1 MDLICRTVTLFLLVS
16 LSLGID
22 GELAQNFITIA
33 GPLPSELAERLGLQD
48 HVLPEDQQGPAVA
61 EAQGYLCQPDLM
73 ASELPRYLRRLREL
87 GVTHYR
93 LLLPWA
99 RVLPAGSA
107 VAPDGAQ
114 VRCYRQLLEALAAA
128 GLRAVLLLHR
138 GRLPGAVAAQAGGRR
153 ARDFSELFVEY
164 ADFSFRAFGD
174 LVDVWLSFSDL
185 PEVLQSLPYAEP
197 QERVQAVVAAHERFY
212 SMLHEKVS
220 SADCL
225 FLSQGRKLSIA
236 LEMDDVLDSAS
247 SELLSLYLQD
257 SVDFVS
263 LKLQYHC
270 GNETD
275 FYKKLSEFQS
285 IWKDKDILVFSLKV
299 LDCAS
304 MEEHP
309 FIPVAAIATA
319 INKEEAH
326 MIGCDINEFLDYL
339 PHVLRYYKKYCNTI
353 HTVIGYSN
361 KTSSS
366 RNLYAVL
373 APRSSY
379 QTVWEMFGEQSE
391 SERDSFLQDVFPS
404 GFLWGI
410 STGAFNIE
418 GAWAEDGKGESIWDH
433 FGHGGHVQMNQTA
446 DVACDSYYKTGY
458 DIYLLRGLHP
468 QLYKF
473 SVSWSRIFPAG
484 MNKTINSK
492 GVDYYNHLIDRL
504 VDSNIEPMVTLF
516 HWDLP
521 QALQALGGW
530 QNESIIDAFV
540 SYADF
545 CFSTFGDRVKLWVTF
560 HEPWVISYAGY
571 GTGEHPPGITD
582 PGAASYKVAHTI
594 LKAHAKVW
602 HLYNDKYRSQQL
614 GKVGL
619 VLNSDWAEPKT
630 PGSSEDMRA
639 SERYLQFMLGWFA
652 HPIFVNGDYPDMLK
666 AQIEEVNQQCST
678 TVAQLPVFTEEEKS
692 LVKGT
697 ADFFGLSHYTSRLVS
712 AGTVGMCTPGY
723 ESIGNFSLHVD
734 PSWPQAA
741 PSWIHVVP
749 WGLRRLLKFVS
760 QEYTGSKI
768 PIYIAGNG
776 VPTGDTGDLLN
787 DTLRV
792 DYFRQYIDEALKAVK
807 LDAVDVRS
815 FIARSLLDGFEG
827 PAGYSLKFGLHHVN
841 FEDSNRPR
849 TPKAS
854 AYFYSSVIRKNGFP
868 SQALSRS
875 APVVFDRP
883 VPSKLPSLPASEVP
897 SKAKVV
903 WQKFSSQTA
912 FERDMYFYGT
922 FPEDF
927 TWGVS
932 SSAYQIEGGWDAD
945 GKGPSI
951 WDNFTHVPGN
961 VNNNDTGDIACDS
974 YNKVEE
980 DIYMLRALG
989 VKNYRFSLSWPRIF
1003 PTGRNNSINS
1013 YGVTYY
1019 NRLIDGLIANNIT
1032 PIVTLYHWDLPQALQ
1047 DIGGWESNELIDL
1060 FDSFADFCFQTFG
1073 DRVKFWITINEPN
1086 ILSRLGYGDGLF
1098 PPNVKEPGSAPY
1110 RVAHILLK
1118 AHARVYHT
1126 YDDKYRA
1133 SQGGVIAL
1141 CPFISWAEPKT
1152 PSDPRDI
1159 EAADRYLQFLVG
1171 WFTHPIFKNGDYPE
1185 VMKWKVG
1192 NRSELQ
1198 NLPSSRLPVFT
1209 AEEREYIRGTAD
1221 VFCFNT
1227 YSAKIV
1233 SHSTTRLRPF
1243 SYEYDQEVS
1252 VTVDSSWPSSALSD
1266 HRPVAWGLRRVLN
1279 WIKEE
1284 YGNPPIYIIENGVGK
1299 KAKSDVDDNARI
1311 FYYKTYIDEAL
1322 KAYKVDG
1329 VNLKGYNAWSLMDN
1343 FEWVD
1348 GYDPRFGLHQI
1359 DFDNP
1364 NRPRTPKRSAV
1375 YYAEIIRNNGIPLP
1389 KEDEFLY
1396 GEFPENFSWSVAT
1409 AAYQIE
1415 GAWRADGKGLSIWD
1429 KYSHTPLRIGK
1440 DATGDVACDS
1450 YHRIEEDV
1458 EMLKSLKVSHYRFSI
1473 SWSRVLPD
1481 GTTRYINEKGL
1492 NYYERLIDAL
1502 LAANI
1507 MPQVTLYHWDLP
1519 QALQDVGGWENDTIV
1534 QRFKEYAEVLFQ
1546 RLGDKVK
1553 FWITLNEPY
1562 NTAYL
1567 GYGVG
1572 TAAPG
1577 VSVRPG
1583 RAPYVVGHNL
1593 IKAHAEVW
1601 HLYNETFRARQGG
1614 LISITINSD
1623 WAEPRN
1629 PHNQEDIEAARRFMQ
1644 FFLGWFAHPI
1654 FKNGDY
1660 SEVMKR
1666 RIQERSLAQGLSKS
1680 RLPEF
1685 TESEKQRIKGTYD
1698 YFGLNHYTTV
1708 LTYNLNY
1715 PKGVK
1720 SYDSDRGVATVTDRS
1735 WLGSGSLWLKVT
1747 PFGFR
1752 KILRWINEEYNSPP
1766 IYVTE
1771 NGVSERGAFKF
1782 NDTWRMHYYRTYIN
1796 EALKAVVL
1804 DGVDLR
1810 GYTAWTLMD
1819 NLEWAVGYEEKF
1831 GLYYVNFSDPAL
1843 PRRPRASA
1851 KYYSQIINCN
1861 GFPDPAMGPHP
1872 CLEQEPEVT
1881 PTDPT
1886 PGAAD
1891 SVHFLGLDLTS
1902 QGAEIALYV
1911 LFALSIVGALGLALL
1926 AYKYRKS
1933 SKRSH
1938 KQPHME
1944 LS

>member
-1 MDLICRTVTLFLLVS
+1 MELICKTVTFFLLIS
-16 LSLGID
+16 LSFGID
-22 GELAQNFITIA
+22 GEFAQNFITIA
-33 GPLPSELAERLGLQD
+33 GPLPSELANRLGLWDQ
-48 HVLPEDQQGPAVA
+48 VLPEEHQGPAVA
-61 EAQGYLCQPDLM
+61 EAQGYLCQQDLV
-73 ASELPRYLRRLREL
+73 ASELPQYFSHLRDI
-87 GVTHYR
+87 GVTHYKVF
-93 LLLPWA
+93 LPWA
-99 RVLPAGSA
+99 RILPEGNARK
-107 VAPDGAQ
+107 PDEAQ
-114 VRCYRQLLEALAAA
+114 VQCYRELLESLAAA
-128 GLRAVLLLHR
+128 ELSPVVVLHHR
-138 GRLPGAVAAQAGGRR
+138 RVPGAVATQASGRKAR
-153 ARDFSELFVEY
+153 AFADLFVEY
-164 ADFSFRAFGD
+164 AEFSFRAFGD

-185 PEVLQSLPYAEP
+185 PEVLQSLPYTEP
-197 QERVQAVVAAHERFY
+197 QERAQAVAAAHEGFY
-212 SMLHEKVS
+212 TTCHEKL
-220 SADCL
+220 SAA
-225 FLSQGRKLSIA
+225 GGKLSIA
-236 LEMDDVLDSAS
+236 LEMGHVLDSAS
-247 SELLSLYLQD
+247 SELLSVSLQD

-263 LKLQYHC
+263 LSLQYHC

-275 FYKKLSEFQS
+275 FYKKLNEFQS
-285 IWKDKDILVFSLKV
+285 VWMDKDILVFNLKF

-304 MEEHP
+304 MEENP
-309 FIPVAAIATA
+309 FIPVADIVTA
-319 INKEEAH
+319 INKEETH
-326 MIGCDINEFLDYL
+326 TIGCDVSEFLDYL
-339 PHVLRYYKKYCNTI
+339 SHILTCI
-353 HTVIGYSN
+353 YSI
-361 KTSSS
+361 SSES
-366 RNLYAVL
+366 DTLQENPDAVL

-379 QTVWEMFGEQSE
+379 QTVWEMFATQSE
-391 SERDSFLQDVFPS
+391 LERDTFLQDVFPS
-404 GFLWGI
+404 GFLWGT

-418 GAWAEDGKGESIWDH
+418 GAWAEDGKGESIWDQ
-433 FGHGGHVQMNQTA
+433 FGHAGHVHMNQTA
-446 DVACDSYYKTGY
+446 DVACDSYYKTSY

-473 SVSWSRIFPAG
+473 SVSWPRIFPAG
-484 MNKTINSK
+484 TNETINSK
-492 GVDYYNHLIDRL
+492 GVDYYNRLIDQL
-504 VDSNIEPMVTLF
+504 LDSNIEPMVTLF

-521 QALQALGGW
+521 QALQVLGGW

-540 SYADF
+540 NYADF
-545 CFSTFGDRVKLWVTF
+545 CFSTFGDRVKFWITF

-582 PGAASYKVAHTI
+582 PGTASYKVAHTI

-602 HLYNDKYRSQQL
+602 HLYNNKYRSQQL

-630 PGSSEDMRA
+630 PTNSEDVRA

-652 HPIFVNGDYPDMLK
+652 HPIFVNGDYPDILK
-666 AQIEEVNQQCST
+666 AQILEVNQQCST
-678 TVAQLPVFTEEEKS
+678 TVAQLPLFTEEEKS
-692 LVKGT
+692 WVKGT

-712 AGTVGMCTPGY
+712 AGADGTCTPGY

-741 PSWIHVVP
+741 SSWIHVVP

-760 QEYTGSKI
+760 QEYTGTKI

-776 VPTGDTGDLLN
+776 VPTEDAGDLIN

-792 DYFRQYIDEALKAVK
+792 DYFRRYIDEALKAVK

-815 FIARSLLDGFEG
+815 YVARSLVDGFEG
-827 PAGYSLKFGLHHVN
+827 PVGYSLKFGLHHVN

-854 AYFYSSVIRKNGFP
+854 AYFYSSVIEKNGFP
-868 SQALSRS
+868 SEALGRS
-875 APVVFDRP
+875 PTPVVFDRP
-883 VPSKLPSLPASEVP
+883 VPSKLPNLPASEVP

-903 WQKFSSQTA
+903 WQKFSSQTK

-932 SSAYQIEGGWDAD
+932 SSAYQVEGGWDAD

-961 VNNNDTGDIACDS
+961 IKNNDTGDIACDS

-980 DIYMLRALG
+980 DIYLLRALG
-989 VKNYRFSLSWPRIF
+989 VKNYRFSLSWSRIF

-1013 YGVTYY
+1013 HGVDYY
-1019 NRLIDGLIANNIT
+1019 NRLIDGLVANNIT

-1047 DIGGWESNELIDL
+1047 DIGGWENNVLIDL

-1073 DRVKFWITINEPN
+1073 DRVKFWITFNEPQV
-1086 ILSRLGYGDGLF
+1086 IAWVGYGLGMF
-1098 PPNVKEPGSAPY
+1098 PPNVKDPGSAPY

-1141 CPFISWAEPKT
+1141 CPNIDWAEPKT
-1152 PSDPRDI
+1152 PSDARDI

-1198 NLPSSRLPVFT
+1198 DLPSSRLPVFT

-1227 YSAKIV
+1227 YTSKIV
-1233 SHSTTRLRPF
+1233 THSTTRLRPF
-1243 SYEYDQEVS
+1243 SYEYDQEVL
-1252 VTVDSSWPSSALSD
+1252 TKVDSSWPYSAITE
-1266 HRPVAWGLRRVLN
+1266 HRAVAWGLRRLLN

-1284 YGNPPIYIIENGVGK
+1284 YGNPPIYIIENGVGIK
-1299 KAKSDVDDNARI
+1299 TQSDVDDNARI
-1311 FYYKTYIDEAL
+1311 FYHKTYIDEAL
-1322 KAYKVDG
+1322 KAYKLDG
-1329 VNLKGYNAWSLMDN
+1329 VNLKGYNAWSFMDD
-1343 FEWVD
+1343 FEWLH
-1348 GYDPRFGLHQI
+1348 GYEPRFGLHQV

-1364 NRPRTPKRSAV
+1364 NRPRTPRRSAV
-1375 YYAEIIRNNGIPLP
+1375 YYAETIRNNGIPLP
-1389 KEDEFLY
+1389 EGDEFLY
-1396 GEFPENFSWSVAT
+1396 GEFPENFFWSVAT
-1409 AAYQIE
+1409 ASYQIE
-1415 GAWRADGKGLSIWD
+1415 GGWRADGKGLSIWD
-1429 KYSHTPLRIGK
+1429 KYSHTPLRISN
-1440 DATGDVACDS
+1440 DDTGDVACDS
-1450 YHRIEEDV
+1450 YHKIEEDV

-1473 SWSRVLPD
+1473 SWPRILPD
-1481 GTTRYINEKGL
+1481 GTTRYINELGL

-1507 MPQVTLYHWDLP
+1507 KPQVTLYHWDLP

-1562 NTAYL
+1562 NSAYL
-1567 GYGVG
+1567 GYGTG
-1572 TAAPG
+1572 TSAPG
-1577 VSVRPG
+1577 VSTRPG

-1593 IKAHAEVW
+1593 IKAHAEAW
-1601 HLYNETFRARQGG
+1601 HLYNETYRAKQGG

-1629 PHNQEDIEAARRFMQ
+1629 PHNQEDIDAAKRFMQ

-1715 PKGVK
+1715 PKGVM

-1735 WLGSGSLWLKVT
+1735 WLNSGSLWLKVT

-1752 KILRWINEEYNSPP
+1752 KILRWIKEEYNDPP

-1771 NGVSERGAFKF
+1771 NGVSERGAFEF
-1782 NDTWRMHYYRTYIN
+1782 NDTWRMHYYRSYVN

-1819 NLEWAVGYEEKF
+1819 NFEWAMGFDEKF
-1831 GLYYVNFSDPAL
+1831 GLYHVDFTDPTL
-1843 PRRPRASA
+1843 PRRPKASA
-1851 KYYSQIINCN
+1851 RYYSQLVNCN
-1861 GFPDPAMGPHP
+1861 GFPDPATGPHP
-1872 CLEQEPEVT
+1872 CLEEEPEVT
-1881 PTDPT
+1881 PTDTT

-1891 SVHFLGLDLTS
+1891 SVQFLGLDLTS
-1902 QGAEIALYV
+1902 QNAEIALYV
-1911 LFALSIVGALGLALL
+1911 LFALSGVGALGLALF
-1926 AYKYRKS
+1926 AYKYGKL
-1933 SKRSH
+1933 SKRSR
-1938 KQPHME
+1938 KQSHIE
-1944 LS
+1944 LSSKL

>member
-1 MDLICRTVTLFLLVS
+1 MDPIRKTVIFLLSLS

-22 GELAQNFITIA
+22 GEFAQDFLTVA
-33 GPLPSELAERLGLQD
+33 GPLPSDVAERLGLRDQL
-48 HVLPEDQQGPAVA
+48 LPEELRGHP
-61 EAQGYLCQPDLM
+61 CQPELM
-73 ASELPRYLRRLREL
+73 ASELPPYLSRLRAL
-87 GVTHYR
+87 GVTHYK
-93 LLLPWA
+93 LFLPWA
-99 RVLPAGSA
+99 RLLPAGDASRA
-107 VAPDGAQ
+107 DGAS
-114 VRCYRQLLEALAAA
+114 VRCYRELLRAVAAA
-128 GLRAVLLLHR
+128 GLRTLLVLHR
-138 GRLPGAVAAQAGGRR
+138 GPVPGAGT
-153 ARDFSELFVEY
+153 ARPFPELFVEY

-174 LVDVWLSFSDL
+174 LVDVWLSFSEL
-185 PEVLQSLPYAEP
+185 PEVLRSLPYAEP
-197 QERVQAVVAAHERFY
+197 RERVQALAAAHEGFY
-212 SMLHEKVS
+212 AALHERISPAGKESGVFQ
-220 SADCL
+220 C
-225 FLSQGRKLSIA
+225 GKLSIA
-236 LEMDDVLDSAS
+236 LEMDHVLDNAL
-247 SELLSLYLQD
+247 SELLSVSLQD

-263 LKLQYHC
+263 LNLRYHC

-275 FYKKLSEFQS
+275 FYEKLSEFQS
-285 IWKDKDILVFSLKV
+285 LWKDKDILVFSVKV
-299 LDCAS
+299 SDCAS
-304 MEEHP
+304 MEGHP
-309 FIPVAAIATA
+309 FVPVGAIVTA
-319 INKEEAH
+319 FNKEEVH
-326 MIGCDINEFLDYL
+326 MIGCDINEFMDYL
-339 PHVLRYYKKYCNTI
+339 PQFLSFMALASTLEILTSIYYISSETNTLQE
-353 HTVIGYSN
+353 N
-361 KTSSS
+361 PDA
-366 RNLYAVL
+366 LL

-379 QTVWEMFGEQSE
+379 QTVWEMFAEQSE

-404 GFLWGI
+404 GFLWGV

-418 GAWAEDGKGESIWDH
+418 GAWAEDGKGESIWDQ
-433 FGHGGHVQMNQTA
+433 FGHEGHVHMNQTA
-446 DVACDSYYKTGY
+446 DVACDSYYKTSY
-458 DIYLLRGLHP
+458 DMYLLRGLQP

-473 SVSWSRIFPAG
+473 SISWSRIFPTG
-484 MNKTINSK
+484 TNKTINFK
-492 GVDYYNHLIDRL
+492 GVYYYSHLIDHL
-504 VDSNIEPMVTLF
+504 LDSNIEPMVTLF

-571 GTGEHPPGITD
+571 GTGEHPPGIAD
-582 PGAASYKVAHTI
+582 PGEASYKVAHTI

-630 PGSSEDMRA
+630 PTSSEDVRA

-652 HPIFVNGDYPDMLK
+652 HPVFVNGDYPDILK
-666 AQIEEVNQQCST
+666 AQIQEVNQQCSR

-712 AGTVGMCTPGY
+712 AGTNETCTPGY
-723 ESIGNFSLHVD
+723 ETIGNFSLHVD

-741 PSWIHVVP
+741 SSWIHVVP

-760 QEYTGSKI
+760 QEYTGSKM

-776 VPTGDTGDLLN
+776 VPTGDAGDLLN
-787 DTLRV
+787 DTRRV
-792 DYFRQYIDEALKAVK
+792 DYFRRYIDEALKAVR
-807 LDAVDVRS
+807 LDDVDVQS
-815 FIARSLLDGFEG
+815 YIARSLLDGFEG
-827 PAGYSLKFGLHHVN
+827 PVGYSLKFGLHHVN

-854 AYFYSSVIRKNGFP
+854 AYFYSSVIEKNGFP
-868 SQALSRS
+868 SQASGRSS
-875 APVVFDRP
+875 APVAFERP
-883 VPSKLPSLPASEVP
+883 VPSKLPNLPASEVP

-903 WQKFSSQTA
+903 WQKFSFQTA

-932 SSAYQIEGGWDAD
+932 SSSYQIEGGWDAD

-951 WDNFTHVPGN
+951 WDTFTHVPGN

-974 YNKVEE
+974 YHKVEE

-1013 YGVTYY
+1013 HGVAYY

-1032 PIVTLYHWDLPQALQ
+1032 PIVTLYHWDLPQPLQ
-1047 DIGGWESNELIDL
+1047 DIGGWESEELIDL
-1060 FDSFADFCFQTFG
+1060 FNSFADFCFQAFG
-1073 DRVKFWITINEPN
+1073 DRVKFWITFNEPN
-1086 ILSRLGYGDGLF
+1086 ILAWLGYGEGLF
-1098 PPNVKEPGSAPY
+1098 PPNVKDPGSAPY
-1110 RVAHILLK
+1110 KVAHIFLK

-1133 SQGGVIAL
+1133 SQGGVIAP
-1141 CPFISWAEPKT
+1141 CFFISWGEPKT

-1171 WFTHPIFKNGDYPE
+1171 WLAHPIFKNGDYPE

-1198 NLPSSRLPVFT
+1198 NLPSSRLPVLT
-1209 AEEREYIRGTAD
+1209 AEEQEYIRGTAD
-1221 VFCFNT
+1221 VFFLNT
-1227 YSAKIV
+1227 YSSKIV
-1233 SHSTTRLRPF
+1233 THSTTRLRPF
-1243 SYEYDQEVS
+1243 SYEYDQEIS
-1252 VTVDSSWPSSALSD
+1252 VTVDSSWPSSALAD
-1266 HRPVAWGLRRVLN
+1266 HRPVAWGLRRLLN
-1279 WIKEE
+1279 WLKEE
-1284 YGNPPIYIIENGVGK
+1284 YGNPPMYIIENGVSK
-1299 KAKSDVDDNARI
+1299 KDESSIDDNARI

-1322 KAYKVDG
+1322 KAYKLDG

-1348 GYDPRFGLHQI
+1348 GYEPRFGLHQI

-1364 NRPRTPKRSAV
+1364 NRPRTPKRSAI

-1396 GEFPENFSWSVAT
+1396 GEFPENFLWGVAT
-1409 AAYQIE
+1409 SAYQIE
-1415 GAWRADGKGLSIWD
+1415 GGWRADGKGLSIWD
-1429 KYSHTPLRIGK
+1429 KYSHTPLRVGN
-1440 DATGDVACDS
+1440 DDTGDVACDS

-1534 QRFKEYAEVLFQ
+1534 QRFKEYAEVIFQ

-1562 NTAYL
+1562 NTAFL

-1583 RAPYVVGHNL
+1583 RAPYAVGHNL

-1601 HLYNETFRARQGG
+1601 HLYNETYRAKQGG

-1629 PHNQEDIEAARRFMQ
+1629 PHSQEDVDAARRLMQ

-1660 SEVMKR
+1660 NEVMKK

-1715 PKGVK
+1715 PKGVM

-1752 KILRWINEEYNSPP
+1752 KILRWIKEEYNNPP

-1771 NGVSERGAFKF
+1771 NGVSERGAFEF
-1782 NDTWRMHYYRTYIN
+1782 NDTWRTHYYRTYIN

-1804 DGVDLR
+1804 DDVDLR

-1819 NLEWAVGYEEKF
+1819 NFEWAVGYQEKF
-1831 GLYYVNFSDPAL
+1831 GLYHVNFSDPAL
-1843 PRRPRASA
+1843 PRRPKASA
-1851 KYYSQIINCN
+1851 KYYSQIIKCN
-1861 GFPDPAMGPHP
+1861 GFPDPATGPHP

-1881 PTDPT
+1881 PTEPV

-1902 QGAEIALYV
+1902 QAAQIALYV
-1911 LFALSIVGALGLALL
+1911 LFALAAVGALGLAFFG
-1926 AYKYRKS
+1926 YKYAKS

-1938 KQPHME
+1938 KQSHME
-1944 LS
+1944 LHSKM

>member
-1 MDLICRTVTLFLLVS
+1 MDLICKTVIFFLLVP
-16 LSLGID
+16 LSLGVD
-22 GELAQNFITIA
+22 GGFAQDFITIA
-33 GPLPSELAERLGLQD
+33 GPLPSELAERLGLQGQ
-48 HVLPEDQQGPAVA
+48 VLPEEQQGD
-61 EAQGYLCQPDLM
+61 LCWADLVP
-73 ASELPRYLRRLREL
+73 SELSRYFQRLREL
-87 GVTHYR
+87 GVTHYK
-93 LLLPWA
+93 LPLPWA
-99 RVLPAGSA
+99 HVLPQGSTRR
-107 VAPDGAQ
+107 VDGAR

-128 GLRAVLLLHR
+128 GLRAVLLLHQ
-138 GRLPGAVAAQAGGRR
+138 GPIPGAVAAQAGGRTGR
-153 ARDFSELFVEY
+153 AFSELFVEY

-174 LVDVWLSFSDL
+174 LVDVWVSFSDL
-185 PEVLQSLPYAEP
+185 PGVLQSLPYTEP
-197 QERVQAVVAAHERFY
+197 QERVQALAAAHVGFY
-212 SMLHEKVS
+212 NMLHEKIS
-220 SADCL
+220 PADCL
-225 FLSQGRKLSIA
+225 FLSQGGKLSIA
-236 LEMDDVLDSAS
+236 LEMGHVLDSAS
-247 SELLSLYLQD
+247 SELLSVFLQD

-263 LKLQYHC
+263 LNLQYHY
-270 GNETD
+270 GNKTD
-275 FYKKLSEFQS
+275 FYEKLSEFQS
-285 IWKDKDILVFSLKV
+285 VWKDKDILVFSLKV
-299 LDCAS
+299 LDSAS
-304 MEEHP
+304 VEEHP
-309 FIPVAAIATA
+309 YIPAAAIVTA
-319 INKEEAH
+319 LNKEEEH
-326 MIGCDINEFLDYL
+326 IIGCDVNEFLDYL
-339 PHVLRYYKKYCNTI
+339 SHVLRYYKKYCSTI
-353 HTVIGYSN
+353 QYRN
-361 KTSSS
+361 KIHALQE
-366 RNLYAVL
+366 NPDAVL

-379 QTVWEMFGEQSE
+379 QTVWEMFAEQSE
-391 SERDSFLQDVFPS
+391 AERDSFLQDVFPS

-418 GAWAEDGKGESIWDH
+418 GAWAEDGKGESIWDQ
-433 FGHGGHVQMNQTA
+433 FGHEGHVHMNQTA
-446 DVACDSYYKTGY
+446 DVACDSYYKTSY
-458 DIYLLRGLHP
+458 DTHLLRGVHP

-484 MNKTINSK
+484 TNKTINSK

-504 VDSNIEPMVTLF
+504 LESNIEPMVTLF

-571 GTGEHPPGITD
+571 GTGEHPPGIAD

-630 PGSSEDMRA
+630 PTSSEDVRA

-652 HPIFVNGDYPDMLK
+652 HPIFVNGDYPDILK
-666 AQIEEVNQQCST
+666 AQIQEVNQQCPT
-678 TVAQLPVFTEEEKS
+678 TVAQLPVFTVEEKS
-692 LVKGT
+692 LVKGS

-712 AGTVGMCTPGY
+712 AGTNGTCTPGY

-741 PSWIHVVP
+741 SSWVHVVP

-760 QEYTGSKI
+760 QEYTGSRI

-807 LDAVDVRS
+807 LDSVDVRS
-815 FIARSLLDGFEG
+815 YIARSLLDGFEG

-854 AYFYSSVIRKNGFP
+854 AYFYSSVIEKNGFP
-868 SQALSRS
+868 SLALGRTS
-875 APVVFDRP
+875 APAVFDRP
-883 VPSKLPSLPASEVP
+883 LPSKLPNLPASEVP

-961 VNNNDTGDIACDS
+961 VNNDDTGDIACDS

-980 DIYMLRALG
+980 DLYMLRALG

-1013 YGVTYY
+1013 YGVDYY
-1019 NRLIDGLIANNIT
+1019 NRLIDGLIASNIT

-1086 ILSRLGYGDGLF
+1086 IVAWMGYGEGLF
-1098 PPNVKEPGSAPY
+1098 PPNVKDPGTAPY
-1110 RVAHILLK
+1110 KVGHILLK

-1141 CPFISWAEPKT
+1141 CPFISWGEPKT
-1152 PSDPRDI
+1152 LSDPRDI

-1198 NLPSSRLPVFT
+1198 DLPSSRLPVIT

-1243 SYEYDQEVS
+1243 SYEYDQEIS
-1252 VTVDSSWPSSALSD
+1252 KTVDSSWPSSALSD
-1266 HRPVAWGLRRVLN
+1266 HRPVAWGLRRLLN

-1284 YGNPPIYIIENGVGK
+1284 YGNPPIYIIENGVGIN
-1299 KAKSDVDDNARI
+1299 AKSDVDDNARI
-1311 FYYKTYIDEAL
+1311 FYHKTYIDEAL
-1322 KAYKVDG
+1322 KAYKIDG

-1348 GYDPRFGLHQI
+1348 GYGPRFGLHQI

-1364 NRPRTPKRSAV
+1364 NRPRTPKRSAM
-1375 YYAEIIRNNGIPLP
+1375 YYAEIIHNNGIPLP
-1389 KEDEFLY
+1389 KEEEFLY
-1396 GEFPENFSWSVAT
+1396 GEFPENFLWSVAT

-1415 GAWRADGKGLSIWD
+1415 GGWRADGKGLSIWD
-1429 KYSHTPLRIGK
+1429 KYSHTPLRIGD

-1450 YHRIEEDV
+1450 YHKIEEDV

-1507 MPQVTLYHWDLP
+1507 KPQVTLYHWDLP

-1534 QRFKEYAEVLFQ
+1534 QRFKEYAEVIFQ

-1583 RAPYVVGHNL
+1583 RAPYAVGHNL

-1601 HLYNETFRARQGG
+1601 HLYNETYRARQGG

-1629 PHNQEDIEAARRFMQ
+1629 PHSQEDIEAARRFMQ

-1666 RIQERSLAQGLSKS
+1666 RVRERSLAQGLSKS

-1708 LTYNLNY
+1708 LAYNLNY
-1715 PKGVK
+1715 PKGVM

-1735 WLGSGSLWLKVT
+1735 WLSSGSLWLKVT

-1752 KILRWINEEYNSPP
+1752 KILRWIKEEYNDPP

-1771 NGVSERGAFKF
+1771 NGVSERGAFEF
-1782 NDTWRMHYYRTYIN
+1782 NDTWRMHYYRSYIN

-1819 NLEWAVGYEEKF
+1819 NLEWAVGFAEKF
-1831 GLYYVNFSDPAL
+1831 GLYHVNFSDPAL
-1843 PRRPRASA
+1843 PRRPKASA

-1861 GFPDPAMGPHP
+1861 GFPDPATGPHP

-1881 PTDPT
+1881 PTDPS

-1891 SVHFLGLDLTS
+1891 SVHFLGLDLTA
-1902 QGAEIALYV
+1902 QGAETALYV
-1911 LFALSIVGALGLALL
+1911 LLALSAVGALGLALF

-1933 SKRSH
+1933 SKKSKRPH
-1938 KQPHME
+1938 KQSQME
-1944 LS
+1944 LTTKM

>member
-1 MDLICRTVTLFLLVS
+1 MELICKTVVIFLLVS
-16 LSLGID
+16 PSLGID
-22 GELAQNFITIA
+22 EEFAQNFIAVA
-33 GPLPSELAERLGLQD
+33 GPLPSELLVNRLHLQNQ
-48 HVLPEDQQGPAVA
+48 VLPKEDQGSAMA
-61 EAQGYLCQPDLM
+61 KAYDYLCQQELVAP
-73 ASELPRYLRRLREL
+73 ELPQYFSHLREI
-87 GVTHYR
+87 GVTHYKVF
-93 LLLPWA
+93 LPWA
-99 RVLPAGSA
+99 RILPEGDARE
-107 VAPDGAQ
+107 PDEAQ
-114 VRCYRQLLEALAAA
+114 VNCFQELLETLVAAD
-128 GLRAVLLLHR
+128 LRPVVVLHHQR
-138 GRLPGAVAAQAGGRR
+138 VPGAVAAQARGGK
-153 ARDFSELFVEY
+153 ANAFADLFMEY
-164 ADFSFRAFGD
+164 AEFSFRVFGD
-174 LVDVWLSFSDL
+174 LVDVWLTFSDL
-185 PEVLQSLPYAEP
+185 PEVLKSLPYDEP
-197 QERVQAVVAAHERFY
+197 PCRAQALAAAHERAY
-212 SMLHEKVS
+212 TTYHEKYS
-220 SADCL
+220 PT
-225 FLSQGRKLSIA
+225 GGKLSIA
-236 LEMDDVLDSAS
+236 LGMGHVLDSAS
-247 SELLSLYLQD
+247 SELLSTSLQG
-257 SVDFVS
+257 SVDFLS
-263 LKLQYHC
+263 LSLQYWC

-275 FYKKLSEFQS
+275 FYKKLSEFQNV
-285 IWKDKDILVFSLKV
+285 WRNKEFLVFSLKF
-299 LDCAS
+299 LDCGS
-304 MEEHP
+304 MEENP
-309 FIPVAAIATA
+309 FIPVAAIFTA
-319 INKEEAH
+319 MNKEETCV
-326 MIGCDINEFLDYL
+326 IGYDVNEFLDFSSS
-339 PHVLRYYKKYCNTI
+339 HVLSKTNTLQE
-353 HTVIGYSN
+353 N
-361 KTSSS
+361 PD
-366 RNLYAVL
+366 AVL

-379 QTVWEMFGEQSE
+379 QTVWETFAKQSE
-391 SERDSFLQDVFPS
+391 LERDSFLQDVFPS
-404 GFLWGI
+404 GFLWGT
-410 STGAFNIE
+410 STGAFNVE
-418 GAWAEDGKGESIWDH
+418 GAWAEDGKGGSIWDQ
-433 FGHGGHVQMNQTA
+433 FGHAGHVYMNQTA
-446 DVACDSYYKTGY
+446 DVACDSYYKTSY
-458 DIYLLRGLHP
+458 DVYLLRGLHP

-473 SVSWSRIFPAG
+473 SVSWPRIFPAG
-484 MNKTINSK
+484 TNETINSK
-492 GVDYYNHLIDRL
+492 GVDYYNQLINHLL
-504 VDSNIEPMVTLF
+504 DSNIEPMLTLF

-521 QALQALGGW
+521 QALQVLGGW
-530 QNESIIDAFV
+530 QNDSIIDAFV
-540 SYADF
+540 NYADF
-545 CFSTFGDRVKLWVTF
+545 CFATFGDRVKIWITF

-582 PGAASYKVAHTI
+582 PGVSSYKVAHTI

-602 HLYNDKYRSQQL
+602 HLYNEKYRPQQL

-630 PGSSEDMRA
+630 PTNSEDVRA

-652 HPIFVNGDYPDMLK
+652 HPIFVNGDYPDILK
-666 AQIEEVNQQCST
+666 AQIQEVNQQCST
-678 TVAQLPVFTEEEKS
+678 TVAQLPLFTEEEKS
-692 LVKGT
+692 WVKGT

-712 AGTVGMCTPGY
+712 AVTNGTCTPSY
-723 ESIGNFSLHVD
+723 ESIGKFSLHVD

-741 PSWIHVVP
+741 SSWIHVVP
-749 WGLRRLLKFVS
+749 WGLRRLLNFVS
-760 QEYTGSKI
+760 REYTGTKV

-776 VPTGDTGDLLN
+776 MPTEDAGDLIN

-792 DYFRQYIDEALKAVK
+792 DYFRQYINEALKAVK
-807 LDAVDVRS
+807 LDTVDVQS
-815 FIARSLLDGFEG
+815 YIARSLVDGFEG

-841 FEDSNRPR
+841 FQDSNRPR

-854 AYFYSSVIRKNGFP
+854 AYFYSSVIEKNGFP
-868 SQALSRS
+868 SKALDRFST
-875 APVVFDRP
+875 PVKTDLP
-883 VPSKLPSLPASEVP
+883 VPSKLPNLPASEVP
-897 SKAKVV
+897 SKANIV
-903 WQKFSSQTA
+903 WQKFSSQTD

-961 VNNNDTGDIACDS
+961 IKNNDTGDIACDS
-974 YNKVEE
+974 YHKVEE
-980 DIYMLRALG
+980 DIYLLRALG
-989 VKNYRFSLSWPRIF
+989 VKNYHFSLSWSRIF
-1003 PTGRNNSINS
+1003 PSGRNNSINS
-1013 YGVTYY
+1013 HGVDYY
-1019 NRLIDGLIANNIT
+1019 NRLIDGLVANNIT
-1032 PIVTLYHWDLPQALQ
+1032 PVVTLYHWDLPQALQ
-1047 DIGGWESNELIDL
+1047 DIGGWESSELIDL

-1073 DRVKFWITINEPN
+1073 DRVKFWITFNEPQV
-1086 ILSRLGYGDGLF
+1086 IAWVGYGVGSF
-1098 PPNVKEPGSAPY
+1098 PPNVNDPGTAPY

-1126 YDDKYRA
+1126 YDDKYRG
-1133 SQGGVIAL
+1133 SQRGVIAL
-1141 CPFISWAEPKT
+1141 CPNIEWAEPKT

-1227 YSAKIV
+1227 YSSKIV
-1233 SHSTTRLRPF
+1233 THATTRLRPF

-1252 VTVDSSWPSSALSD
+1252 AKVDSSWPSSAIAD
-1266 HRPVAWGLRRVLN
+1266 QRAVAWGLRRLLN

-1284 YGNPPIYIIENGVGK
+1284 YGNPPIYIIENGVGIK
-1299 KAKSDVDDNARI
+1299 TNSDVDDNTRI

-1322 KAYKVDG
+1322 KAYKLDG
-1329 VNLKGYNAWSLMDN
+1329 VNLRGYNAWSFMDN
-1343 FEWVD
+1343 FEWLN
-1348 GYDPRFGLHQI
+1348 GYDPRFGLHQV

-1396 GEFPENFSWSVAT
+1396 GEFPKNFWWSVAT

-1415 GAWRADGKGLSIWD
+1415 GGWRADGKGLSIWD
-1429 KYSHTPLRIGK
+1429 QFSHTPLKISN
-1440 DATGDVACDS
+1440 DDTGDVACDS
-1450 YHRIEEDV
+1450 YHKIEEDV

-1473 SWSRVLPD
+1473 SWARILPD
-1481 GTTRYINEKGL
+1481 GTTRYINEMGL

-1519 QALQDVGGWENDTIV
+1519 QALQNVGGWENDTIV
-1534 QRFKEYAEVLFQ
+1534 QRFKEYAELLFQ

-1583 RAPYVVGHNL
+1583 RAPYVVAHNL

-1601 HLYNETFRARQGG
+1601 HLYNETYRAKQGG

-1629 PHNQEDIEAARRFMQ
+1629 PHNQEDVDAARRYLQ

-1660 SEVMKR
+1660 NDEMKR
-1666 RIQERSLAQGLSKS
+1666 RIRERSLAQGLSQS

-1708 LTYNLNY
+1708 LTYNINY
-1715 PKGVK
+1715 PAGVL
-1720 SYDSDRGVATVTDRS
+1720 SYDSDRGVASVTDRS
-1735 WLGSGSLWLKVT
+1735 WLNSGSFWLKVT

-1752 KILRWINEEYNSPP
+1752 KLLRWIKEEYNNPP

-1771 NGVSERGAFKF
+1771 NGISERGAFDF
-1782 NDTWRMHYYRTYIN
+1782 NDTWRTHYYRSYIN

-1819 NLEWAVGYEEKF
+1819 NFEWAVGFDEKF
-1831 GLYYVNFSDPAL
+1831 GFYHVNFTDPNL
-1843 PRRPRASA
+1843 PRRPKASA
-1851 KYYSQIINCN
+1851 SYYSQIINCN
-1861 GFPDPAMGPHP
+1861 GFPDPAAGPHP
-1872 CLEQEPEVT
+1872 CLEPQPEAT
-1881 PTDPT
+1881 PPDTA
-1886 PGAAD
+1886 PGPAD
-1891 SVHFLGLDLTS
+1891 SVRFLGLDLTAPR
-1902 QGAEIALYV
+1902 AEIALYV
-1911 LFALSIVGALGLALL
+1911 LFALSAVGALGLALL
-1926 AYKYRKS
+1926 AYKYGKL
-1933 SKRSH
+1933 SKRPRKQSH
-1938 KQPHME
+1938 VE
-1944 LS
+1944 LSKL

>member
-1 MDLICRTVTLFLLVS
+1 MKLVCKTVIFFLLVS
-16 LSLGID
+16 PSLGID
-22 GELAQNFITIA
+22 EEFAQNFIAIA
-33 GPLPSELAERLGLQD
+33 GPLPSELVNRWHLQNQI
-48 HVLPEDQQGPAVA
+48 LPKEHQGPAVA
-61 EAQGYLCQPDLM
+61 EAHDYLCQEDLVP
-73 ASELPRYLRRLREL
+73 SELPRYFSHLHEM
-87 GVTHYR
+87 GVTHYKIF
-93 LLLPWA
+93 LPWA
-99 RVLPAGSA
+99 RILPKGDAKK
-107 VAPDGAQ
+107 PDEVQ
-114 VRCYRQLLEALAAA
+114 VQCCQQLLKTL
-128 GLRAVLLLHR
+128 
-138 GRLPGAVAAQAGGRR
+138 VAADLKPVVVLHHQHVPSTVVAQAKGRK
-153 ARDFSELFVEY
+153 ANAFADLFGEY
-164 ADFSFRAFGD
+164 AEFSFRVFGY
-174 LVDVWLSFSDL
+174 LVDVWLTFSDL
-185 PEVLQSLPYAEP
+185 PEVLKSLPYDDP
-197 QERVQAVVAAHERFY
+197 QYRVQALAAAHERAY
-212 SMLHEKVS
+212 TIYHEKYS
-220 SADCL
+220 PA
-225 FLSQGRKLSIA
+225 GGKLSIA
-236 LEMDDVLDSAS
+236 LGVGHTLDSAS
-247 SELLSLYLQD
+247 SELLSVFLQD
-257 SVDFVS
+257 SVDFLS
-263 LKLQYHC
+263 LSLQYCC

-275 FYKKLSEFQS
+275 FYKKLSVFQNV
-285 IWKDKDILVFSLKV
+285 WKDIEILIFSLKF
-299 LDCAS
+299 LDCVS
-304 MEEHP
+304 IEENP
-309 FIPVAAIATA
+309 FISLADIVKA
-319 INKEEAH
+319 INKEEVR
-326 MIGCDINEFLDYL
+326 MIGYDVNEFLDFSSS
-339 PHVLRYYKKYCNTI
+339 HVLSKTNTLQE
-353 HTVIGYSN
+353 N
-361 KTSSS
+361 PD
-366 RNLYAVL
+366 AVL
-373 APRSSY
+373 APCSSY
-379 QTVWEMFGEQSE
+379 QTVWEMFAKQSE
-391 SERDSFLQDVFPS
+391 LERDSFLQDTFPS
-404 GFLWGI
+404 GFLWGT

-418 GAWAEDGKGESIWDH
+418 GAWAEDGKGESIWDQ
-433 FGHGGHVQMNQTA
+433 FGHAGHVYMNQTA
-446 DVACDSYYKTGY
+446 DVASDSYYKTSY
-458 DIYLLRGLHP
+458 DVYLLRGLHP

-473 SVSWSRIFPAG
+473 SISWPRIFPAG
-484 MNKTINSK
+484 TNETFNSK
-492 GVDYYNHLIDRL
+492 SVDYYNQLINWL
-504 VDSNIEPMVTLF
+504 LDSNIEPMVTLF

-521 QALQALGGW
+521 QALQVLGGW
-530 QNESIIDAFV
+530 QNDSIIDAFV
-540 SYADF
+540 NYADF
-545 CFSTFGDRVKLWVTF
+545 CFSTFGDRIKFWITF

-582 PGAASYKVAHTI
+582 PGVASYKVAHTI

-619 VLNSDWAEPKT
+619 VLNSDWAEPRT
-630 PGSSEDMRA
+630 PSNSEDVRA

-652 HPIFVNGDYPDMLK
+652 HPIFVNGDYPDILK
-666 AQIEEVNQQCST
+666 AQIQEANQQCST
-678 TVAQLPVFTEEEKS
+678 TVAQLPLFTEEEKS
-692 LVKGT
+692 WVKGT

-712 AGTVGMCTPGY
+712 AVTNGTCTPSY

-734 PSWPQAA
+734 PSWPQTAS
-741 PSWIHVVP
+741 SWIHVVP

-776 VPTGDTGDLLN
+776 MPTADAGDLIN
-787 DTLRV
+787 DTQRV
-792 DYFRQYIDEALKAVK
+792 DYFRRYINEALKAIK
-807 LDAVDVRS
+807 LDTVDVRS
-815 FIARSLLDGFEG
+815 YIARSLVDGFEG
-827 PAGYSLKFGLHHVN
+827 PEGYSLKFGLHHVN

-854 AYFYSSVIRKNGFP
+854 AYFYSSVIEKNGFP
-868 SQALSRS
+868 HKVLDRFSTPL
-875 APVVFDRP
+875 VFDLP
-883 VPSKLPSLPASEVP
+883 MPSKLPNLPASEVP

-903 WQKFSSQTA
+903 WHKFSSQTD
-912 FERDMYFYGT
+912 FERDKYFYGT
-922 FPEDF
+922 FPENF

-951 WDNFTHVPGN
+951 WDNFTHIPGN
-961 VNNNDTGDIACDS
+961 IKNNDTGDIACDS

-980 DIYMLRALG
+980 DIYLLRALG

-1003 PTGRNNSINS
+1003 PNGRNNSINS
-1013 YGVTYY
+1013 HGVDYY
-1019 NRLIDGLIANNIT
+1019 NRLIDGLVANNIT

-1047 DIGGWESNELIDL
+1047 DIGGWESSALIDL

-1073 DRVKFWITINEPN
+1073 DRVKFWITFNEPQV
-1086 ILSRLGYGDGLF
+1086 IAWVGYGTGEF
-1098 PPNVKEPGSAPY
+1098 PPNVKDPGSAPY

-1133 SQGGVIAL
+1133 SQRGVIAL
-1141 CPFISWAEPKT
+1141 CPNIDWAEPKT
-1152 PSDPRDI
+1152 PSDPKDI

-1227 YSAKIV
+1227 YTSKIV
-1233 SHSTTRLRPF
+1233 THATTRLKPL
-1243 SYEYDQEVS
+1243 SYEYDQEVLT
-1252 VTVDSSWPSSALSD
+1252 TVDSSWPSSALTG
-1266 HRPVAWGLRRVLN
+1266 HRAVAWGLRRLLN

-1284 YGNPPIYIIENGVGK
+1284 YGNPPIYIIENGVGIK
-1299 KAKSDVDDNARI
+1299 TKSNIDDNTRI

-1322 KAYKVDG
+1322 KAYTLDG
-1329 VNLKGYNAWSLMDN
+1329 VNLRGYNAWSFMDN
-1343 FEWVD
+1343 FEWLN
-1348 GYDPRFGLHQI
+1348 GYDPTFGLHQV

-1396 GEFPENFSWSVAT
+1396 GEFPKNFRWSVAT

-1415 GAWRADGKGLSIWD
+1415 GGWRADGKGLSIWD
-1429 KYSHTPLRIGK
+1429 KFSHTPLKISN
-1440 DATGDVACDS
+1440 DDTGDVACDS
-1450 YHRIEEDV
+1450 YHKIEEDV

-1481 GTTRYINEKGL
+1481 GTTRYINEMGL

-1519 QALQDVGGWENDTIV
+1519 QALQNVGGWENDTIV
-1534 QRFKEYAEVLFQ
+1534 QRFKEYAELLFQ

-1562 NTAYL
+1562 NTAYC

-1577 VSVRPG
+1577 ISVRPG

-1593 IKAHAEVW
+1593 IKAHAEAW
-1601 HLYNETFRARQGG
+1601 HLYNETYRAKQGG

-1629 PHNQEDIEAARRFMQ
+1629 PHNQEDVEAARRYLQ
-1644 FFLGWFAHPI
+1644 FLLGWFAHPI

-1660 SEVMKR
+1660 NEVMKK
-1666 RIQERSLAQGLSKS
+1666 RIRERSLAQGLEQS

-1708 LTYNLNY
+1708 LTYNVNY
-1715 PKGVK
+1715 PAGVL
-1720 SYDSDRGVATVTDRS
+1720 SYDSDRGVASVSDRS
-1735 WLGSGSLWLKVT
+1735 WLNSGSLWLKVT

-1752 KILRWINEEYNSPP
+1752 KLLRWIKEEYDDPP

-1771 NGVSERGAFKF
+1771 NGVSERGALDF
-1782 NDTWRMHYYRTYIN
+1782 NDTWRTHYYRSYIN

-1819 NLEWAVGYEEKF
+1819 NFEWAMGFDERF
-1831 GLYYVNFSDPAL
+1831 GLYHVNFTDPNL
-1843 PRRPRASA
+1843 PRRPKASA
-1851 KYYSQIINCN
+1851 RFYSQIINCN
-1861 GFPDPAMGPHP
+1861 GFPDPATGPHP
-1872 CLEQEPEVT
+1872 CLEPEPEVT
-1881 PTDPT
+1881 PTDTAPE
-1886 PGAAD
+1886 PAD
-1891 SVHFLGLDLTS
+1891 SVRFLGLELTS
-1902 QGAEIALYV
+1902 QNAEIALYV
-1911 LFALSIVGALGLALL
+1911 LFALSAVGVLGLALL
-1926 AYKYRKS
+1926 AFKYGKL
-1933 SKRSH
+1933 SKRSRKRSPTELH
-1938 KQPHME
+1938 K
-1944 LS
+1944 L

>member
-1 MDLICRTVTLFLLVS
+1 MDLLCKTIILSLLVS
-16 LSLGID
+16 LSLGLD
-22 GELAQNFITIA
+22 AEFAQNFISIA

-48 HVLPEDQQGPAVA
+48 QILPKDHQGPAVA
-61 EAQGYLCQPDLM
+61 EAQSHLCQPDLV
-73 ASELPRYLRRLREL
+73 ASELPWYFSQLREL
-87 GVTHYR
+87 GVTHYKVF
-93 LLLPWA
+93 LPWA
-99 RVLPAGSA
+99 RVLPDGSA
-107 VAPDGAQ
+107 EQADGAQ
-114 VRCYRQLLEALAAA
+114 LWCYRQLLESLAAA
-128 GLRAVLLLHR
+128 ELKAVLVLHH
-138 GRLPGAVAAQAGGRR
+138 GHIPSTVAAR
-153 ARDFSELFVEY
+153 ARGKGARAFADLFVEY
-164 ADFSFRAFGD
+164 AEFSLEAFGD

-185 PEVLQSLPYAEP
+185 PEVLQSLPYTEP
-197 QERVQAVVAAHERFY
+197 QERVQAVAAAHEGFY
-212 SMLHEKVS
+212 TTLIK
-220 SADCL
+220 
-225 FLSQGRKLSIA
+225 KLSPAGKESRERAVFNMTHKYFEMA
-236 LEMDDVLDSAS
+236 LNGNT
-247 SELLSLYLQD
+247 
-257 SVDFVS
+257 DFVS
-263 LKLQYHC
+263 LSLQYHC

-275 FYKKLSEFQS
+275 FYKKLSEFQVITICSFYDLNGKQTIPFYS
-285 IWKDKDILVFSLKV
+285 IFASSGALAYTLEILTSVYSVSSK
-299 LDCAS
+299 
-304 MEEHP
+304 
-309 FIPVAAIATA
+309 T
-319 INKEEAH
+319 
-326 MIGCDINEFLDYL
+326 
-339 PHVLRYYKKYCNTI
+339 NTPQE
-353 HTVIGYSN
+353 N
-361 KTSSS
+361 PD
-366 RNLYAVL
+366 AVL

-379 QTVWEMFGEQSE
+379 QTVWEKFAKQSE

-404 GFLWGI
+404 GFLWGV
-410 STGAFNIE
+410 STGAFNVE
-418 GAWAEDGKGESIWDH
+418 GAWAEDGKGESIWDQ
-433 FGHGGHVQMNQTA
+433 FGHAGHVHMNQTA
-446 DVACDSYYKTGY
+446 DVACDSYYKTAY
-458 DIYLLRGLHP
+458 DLYLLRGLHP

-484 MNKTINSK
+484 TNETINSK
-492 GVDYYNHLIDRL
+492 GVDYYSRLIDQL
-504 VDSNIEPMVTLF
+504 LDSNIEPMVTLF

-582 PGAASYKVAHTI
+582 PGVASYKAAHTI

-614 GKVGL
+614 GKIGL

-630 PGSSEDMRA
+630 PTSSEDVRA

-666 AQIEEVNQQCST
+666 AQIQEVNQQCST

-692 LVKGT
+692 WVKGT

-712 AGTVGMCTPGY
+712 ARTNRTCTPGY
-723 ESIGNFSLHVD
+723 ESIGDFSLHVD

-741 PSWIHVVP
+741 SSWIHVVP
-749 WGLRRLLKFVS
+749 WGLRRLLNFVS
-760 QEYTGSKI
+760 QEYTQSNI

-776 VPTGDTGDLLN
+776 VPTGDVGDLIN

-792 DYFRQYIDEALKAVK
+792 DYLRQYIDEALKAVQV
-807 LDAVDVRS
+807 DAIHVGS
-815 FIARSLLDGFEG
+815 YIARSLIDGFEG
-827 PAGYSLKFGLHHVN
+827 PEGYSLKFGLHHVN
-841 FEDSNRPR
+841 FADSNRPR

-854 AYFYSSVIRKNGFP
+854 AYFYAGVIEKNGFP
-868 SQALSRS
+868 SKALGRPS

-883 VPSKLPSLPASEVP
+883 VPSKLPNLPASEVP

-961 VNNNDTGDIACDS
+961 INNNDTGDIACDS
-974 YNKVEE
+974 YHKVEE
-980 DIYMLRALG
+980 DIYLLRGLG
-989 VKNYRFSLSWPRIF
+989 VNNYRFSLSWPRIF

-1013 YGVTYY
+1013 YGVDYY
-1019 NRLIDGLIANNIT
+1019 NRLIDGLVANNIT

-1047 DIGGWESNELIDL
+1047 DIGGWESDELIDL
-1060 FDSFADFCFQTFG
+1060 FDSFADFCFRTFG
-1073 DRVKFWITINEPN
+1073 DRVKFWITFNEPQ
-1086 ILSRLGYGDGLF
+1086 IIAWLGYGPGTF
-1098 PPNVKEPGSAPY
+1098 PPNVKDPGSAPY

-1141 CPFISWAEPKT
+1141 CPNIDWAEPRT

-1171 WFTHPIFKNGDYPE
+1171 WFAHPVFKNGDYPD

-1227 YSAKIV
+1227 YTSKIIT
-1233 SHSTTRLRPF
+1233 HSTTRLRPF
-1243 SYEYDQEVS
+1243 SYEYDREVS
-1252 VTVDSSWPSSALSD
+1252 IKVDSSWPSSAVSGYLAVS
-1266 HRPVAWGLRRVLN
+1266 WGLRRLLN

-1284 YGNPPIYIIENGVGK
+1284 YGNPPIYIIENGVGI
-1299 KAKSDVDDNARI
+1299 KAKSDVDDNSRI
-1311 FYYKTYIDEAL
+1311 FFYKTYINEAL
-1322 KAYKVDG
+1322 KAYKLDG
-1329 VNLKGYNAWSLMDN
+1329 VNLKGYNAWSLLDN
-1343 FEWVD
+1343 FEWRD
-1348 GYDPRFGLHQI
+1348 GYDPRFGLNQV

-1389 KEDEFLY
+1389 TEDEFLY
-1396 GEFPENFSWSVAT
+1396 GEFPENFWWSVAT

-1415 GAWRADGKGLSIWD
+1415 GGWRADGKGLSIWD

-1450 YHRIEEDV
+1450 YHKIEEDV

-1519 QALQDVGGWENDTIV
+1519 QALQDFGGWENDTIV
-1534 QRFKEYAEVLFQ
+1534 QRFKEYAEVIFQ

-1577 VSVRPG
+1577 ISVRPG

-1601 HLYNETFRARQGG
+1601 HLYNETYRAKQGG

-1629 PHNQEDIEAARRFMQ
+1629 PHKQEDIEAARRFMQ

-1660 SEVMKR
+1660 SEVMKK
-1666 RIQERSLAQGLSKS
+1666 RIRERSLAQGLSKS

-1685 TESEKQRIKGTYD
+1685 TESEKQRIKGTFD

-1715 PKGVK
+1715 PKGVM

-1735 WLGSGSLWLKVT
+1735 WLDSGSVWLKVT

-1752 KILRWINEEYNSPP
+1752 KILRWIKEEYNNPP

-1771 NGVSERGAFKF
+1771 NGVSERGAFEF
-1782 NDTWRMHYYRTYIN
+1782 NDTWRMHYYRSYIN

-1831 GLYYVNFSDPAL
+1831 GLYHVNFSDPSL
-1843 PRRPRASA
+1843 PRRPKASA
-1851 KYYSQIINCN
+1851 KYYSQIIKCN
-1861 GFPDPAMGPHP
+1861 GFPDPAMGPHA
-1872 CLEQEPEVT
+1872 CLEQEPE
-1881 PTDPT
+1881 DPT
-1886 PGAAD
+1886 PEAAD
-1891 SVHFLGLDLTS
+1891 SVSFLGLDLTS
-1902 QGAEIALYV
+1902 QSAEIALYV
-1911 LFALSIVGALGLALL
+1911 LFALSAVGALGLALF
-1926 AYKYRKS
+1926 AYKYRKL
-1933 SKRSH
+1933 SKRSPE
-1938 KQPHME
+1938 QSPME
-1944 LS
+1944 LSSKL

>member
-1 MDLICRTVTLFLLVS
+1 MGLLCKTVIFCLSVS

-22 GELAQNFITIA
+22 GEFAQNFITVA
-33 GPLPSELAERLGLQD
+33 GPLPSDLAERLGLQD
-48 HVLPEDQQGPAVA
+48 QVLPKDQQDPAVA
-61 EAQGYLCQPDLM
+61 EAQHHLCQPDLV
-73 ASELPRYLRRLREL
+73 AAELPRYFSQLREV
-87 GVTHYR
+87 GVTHYKV
-93 LLLPWA
+93 LLPWA
-99 RVLPAGSA
+99 RVLPEGNTRNVDA
-107 VAPDGAQ
+107 AQ
-114 VRCYRQLLEALAAA
+114 VLCHRQLLEAVAAA
-128 GLRAVLLLHR
+128 GLRAVLVLQHR
-138 GRLPGAVAAQAGGRR
+138 RVPGAVAAQTRGSNA
-153 ARDFSELFVEY
+153 AAFAELFVEY
-164 ADFSFRAFGD
+164 TEFSFRAFGD
-174 LVDVWLSFSDL
+174 VVDVWLSFSDL
-185 PEVLQSLPYAEP
+185 PEVLRSLPYAEP
-197 QERVQAVVAAHERFY
+197 QARVRAVAAAHEGFY
-212 SMLHEKVS
+212 STLREK
-220 SADCL
+220 
-225 FLSQGRKLSIA
+225 LSPAGGKLSIA
-236 LEMDDVLDSAS
+236 LEMGHVLDSAS
-247 SELLSLYLQD
+247 SEMLSVSLQD

-263 LKLQYHC
+263 LNLQYHC
-270 GNETD
+270 GNETYL
-275 FYKKLSEFQS
+275 YKKLSEFQS
-285 IWKDKDILVFSLKV
+285 VWKDKDILVFSLE
-299 LDCAS
+299 LRDCAS
-304 MEEHP
+304 VEENP
-309 FIPVAAIATA
+309 FIPVAALLTA
-319 INKEEAH
+319 INKEAH
-326 MIGCDINEFLDYL
+326 MIGCDVNDFLDYL
-339 PHVLRYYKKYCNTI
+339 SDVFRYYNQILETN
-353 HTVIGYSN
+353 SLQEN
-361 KTSSS
+361 PD
-366 RNLYAVL
+366 AVL
-373 APRSSY
+373 VPRSSY
-379 QTVWEMFGEQSE
+379 QTVWEMFAKQSE

-404 GFLWGI
+404 GFLWGV
-410 STGAFNIE
+410 STGAFSIE
-418 GAWAEDGKGESIWDH
+418 GAWAEDGKGESIWDQ
-433 FGHGGHVQMNQTA
+433 FGHGGHVHMNQTA
-446 DVACDSYYKTGY
+446 DVASDSYYKTSY
-458 DIYLLRGLHP
+458 DTYLLRGLHP

-473 SVSWSRIFPAG
+473 SVSWSRIFPSG
-484 MNKTINSK
+484 TNETINSK
-492 GVDYYNHLIDRL
+492 GVDYYSRLIDRL
-504 VDSNIEPMVTLF
+504 LDSNIEPMVTLF

-545 CFSTFGDRVKLWVTF
+545 CFSTFGNRVKLWITF

-630 PGSSEDMRA
+630 PTSSEDVRA

-666 AQIEEVNQQCST
+666 AQIQEVNQQCST
-678 TVAQLPVFTEEEKS
+678 VAELPVFTEEEKS
-692 LVKGT
+692 WVKGT
-697 ADFFGLSHYTSRLVS
+697 ADFFGLSHYTSRLVG
-712 AGTVGMCTPGY
+712 AGTNGTCTPGF

-741 PSWIHVVP
+741 SSWVHVVP

-760 QEYTGSKI
+760 QEYTRTKI

-776 VPTGDTGDLLN
+776 VPTGDTGDLIN

-792 DYFRQYIDEALKAVK
+792 DYLRQYIDEALKAVK
-807 LDAVDVRS
+807 LDAVDVRAY
-815 FIARSLLDGFEG
+815 IARSLLDGFEG
-827 PAGYSLKFGLHHVN
+827 PEGYSLKFGLHYVN

-854 AYFYSSVIRKNGFP
+854 AYFYSNIIEKNGFP
-868 SQALSRS
+868 SQALGRSS

-883 VPSKLPSLPASEVP
+883 VPSKLPNLPASEVP

-961 VNNNDTGDIACDS
+961 IKNDDTGDIACDS
-974 YNKVEE
+974 YNRVEE
-980 DIYMLRALG
+980 DIYLLRALG

-1013 YGVTYY
+1013 HGVDYY
-1019 NRLIDGLIANNIT
+1019 NRLIDGLVANNIT

-1047 DIGGWESNELIDL
+1047 DIGGWENNELIDL

-1073 DRVKFWITINEPN
+1073 DRVKFWITFNEPN
-1086 ILSRLGYGDGLF
+1086 IIAWMGYGLGAF
-1098 PPNVKEPGSAPY
+1098 PPNVKDPGSAPY

-1133 SQGGVIAL
+1133 SQAGVIAL
-1141 CPFISWAEPKT
+1141 CPYVTWAEPKT

-1159 EAADRYLQFLVG
+1159 EAADRYLQFWMG

-1198 NLPSSRLPVFT
+1198 DLPSSRLPVFT

-1227 YSAKIV
+1227 YTSKIV
-1233 SHSTTRLRPF
+1233 THSTTRLKPF

-1252 VTVDSSWPSSALSD
+1252 IAVDSSWPSSGLAG
-1266 HRPVAWGLRRVLN
+1266 HRPVAWGMRRLLN

-1284 YGNPPIYIIENGVGK
+1284 YGNPPIYIIENGVAI
-1299 KAKSDVDDNARI
+1299 KAKLDVDDNARI

-1322 KAYKVDG
+1322 KAYKIDG

-1343 FEWVD
+1343 FEWLN
-1348 GYDPRFGLHQI
+1348 GYEPRFGLHHI

-1389 KEDEFLY
+1389 KEEEFLY
-1396 GEFPENFSWSVAT
+1396 GEFPENFLWSVAT

-1415 GAWRADGKGLSIWD
+1415 GGWRADGKGLSIWD
-1429 KYSHTPLRIGK
+1429 KYSHTPLRIGN

-1450 YHRIEEDV
+1450 YHKIDEDV

-1473 SWSRVLPD
+1473 SWPRILPD
-1481 GTTRYINEKGL
+1481 GTTKYINEMGL

-1519 QALQDVGGWENDTIV
+1519 LALQDVGGWENDTIV

-1601 HLYNETFRARQGG
+1601 HLYNQTYRAKQGG

-1629 PHNQEDIEAARRFMQ
+1629 PHSQEDVEAARRFMQ

-1666 RIQERSLAQGLSKS
+1666 RIRERSLAQGLSKS

-1708 LTYNLNY
+1708 LTYNLNF
-1715 PKGVK
+1715 PKGVM

-1752 KILRWINEEYNSPP
+1752 KILRWIKEEYNNPP

-1771 NGVSERGAFKF
+1771 NGVSERGAFEF
-1782 NDTWRMHYYRTYIN
+1782 NDTRRMHYYRAYIN
-1796 EALKAVVL
+1796 EALKASVL
-1804 DGVDLR
+1804 DGVDVR

-1819 NLEWAVGYEEKF
+1819 NFEWAVGYEERF
-1831 GLYYVNFSDPAL
+1831 GLYHVNFSDTAL
-1843 PRRPRASA
+1843 PRRPKASA

-1861 GFPDPAMGPHP
+1861 GFPDPATGPHP

-1881 PTDPT
+1881 PTDPA
-1886 PGAAD
+1886 PEEAD

-1902 QGAEIALYV
+1902 QNAEIALYV
-1911 LFALSIVGALGLALL
+1911 LFALSAVGALGLAFF
-1926 AYKYRKS
+1926 AYKYCKS
-1933 SKRSH
+1933 SKRSL

-1944 LS
+1944 L

>member
-1 MDLICRTVTLFLLVS
+1 MELICKTVVFFLLVS
-16 LSLGID
+16 PSLGI
-22 GELAQNFITIA
+22 GREFAQNFIAVA
-33 GPLPSELAERLGLQD
+33 GPLRSKSVNRLHLQNQ
-48 HVLPEDQQGPAVA
+48 VLSREDQSPSVA
-61 EAQGYLCQPDLM
+61 ETHDYLCQQDVVAL
-73 ASELPRYLRRLREL
+73 ELPHYFSHLHEI
-87 GVTHYR
+87 GVTHYKVF
-93 LLLPWA
+93 LPWGRILPQGDA
-99 RVLPAGSA
+99 RK
-107 VAPDGAQ
+107 PDEAQ
-114 VRCYRQLLEALAAA
+114 VQCYQELLETLVAA
-128 GLRAVLLLHR
+128 GLRPVVVLHHQR
-138 GRLPGAVAAQAGGRR
+138 VPGAVAMQVMGRK
-153 ARDFSELFVEY
+153 AKSFADLFVEY
-164 ADFSFRAFGD
+164 AEFSFRAFGD
-174 LVDVWLSFSDL
+174 LVDVWLTFSHL
-185 PEVLQSLPYAEP
+185 PEVLNSLPYHHP
-197 QERVQAVVAAHERFY
+197 HYQAQALADAHERAYTLYHRKY
-212 SMLHEKVS
+212 SP
-220 SADCL
+220 AGCL
-225 FLSQGRKLSIA
+225 FSFQGGKLSIA
-236 LEMDDVLDSAS
+236 LGMGQVLDNAS
-247 SELLSLYLQD
+247 SELLSVSLQD
-257 SVDFVS
+257 SVDFLS
-263 LKLQYHC
+263 LSLQYSC

-275 FYKKLSEFQS
+275 FYKKLNEFQN
-285 IWKDKDILVFSLKV
+285 IWKDVEILIFSLK
-299 LDCAS
+299 LFDCGS
-304 MEEHP
+304 MEENL
-309 FIPVAAIATA
+309 FTPVAAIVTA
-319 INKEEAH
+319 INKEETR
-326 MIGCDINEFLDYL
+326 MIGYDVNEFLDFSS
-339 PHVLRYYKKYCNTI
+339 PHVLSSVALVSTLDI
-353 HTVIGYSN
+353 LTSFYSI
-361 KTSSS
+361 SSKE
-366 RNLYAVL
+366 NPDDVPV
-373 APRSSY
+373 PRSSY
-379 QTVWEMFGEQSE
+379 QTVWGMFAKQSE
-391 SERDSFLQDVFPS
+391 LERDYFLQDVFPS
-404 GFLWGI
+404 GFLWGV
-410 STGAFNIE
+410 STGAINIE
-418 GAWAEDGKGESIWDH
+418 GAWAEDGKGESIWDQ
-433 FGHGGHVQMNQTA
+433 FGHAGHVHMNQTA
-446 DVACDSYYKTGY
+446 DVACDSYYKTSY
-458 DIYLLRGLHP
+458 DVYLLRGLNP

-473 SVSWSRIFPAG
+473 SISWPRVFPAG
-484 MNKTINSK
+484 TNETINFK
-492 GVDYYNHLIDRL
+492 GVAYYNQLINQL
-504 VDSNIEPMVTLF
+504 LDSNIEPMVTLF

-521 QALQALGGW
+521 QALQVLGGW
-530 QNESIIDAFV
+530 QNDSIIDAFV
-540 SYADF
+540 NYADF
-545 CFSTFGDRVKLWVTF
+545 CFSTFGDRVKFWITF

-582 PGAASYKVAHTI
+582 PGVASYKVAHTI

-602 HLYNDKYRSQQL
+602 HLYNDKYRSQQR

-630 PGSSEDMRA
+630 PTNSEDVRA

-652 HPIFVNGDYPDMLK
+652 HPIFVNGDYPDILK
-666 AQIEEVNQQCST
+666 AQIQEVNQHCST
-678 TVAQLPVFTEEEKS
+678 TVAQLPLFTEEEKS
-692 LVKGT
+692 WVKGT
-697 ADFFGLSHYTSRLVS
+697 ADFFGLSHYTSHLVS
-712 AGTVGMCTPGY
+712 AGTNRTCTPGY

-734 PSWPQAA
+734 PSWPRTAS
-741 PSWIHVVP
+741 SWIHVVP

-760 QEYTGSKI
+760 QEYTGTKI

-776 VPTGDTGDLLN
+776 VPTEDTGDLIN
-787 DTLRV
+787 DTQRV
-792 DYFRQYIDEALKAVK
+792 DYFHQYINEALKGVK

-815 FIARSLLDGFEG
+815 YIARSLVDGFEG
-827 PAGYSLKFGLHHVN
+827 PEGYSLKFGLHHVN

-854 AYFYSSVIRKNGFP
+854 AYFYSSIIEKNGFP
-868 SQALSRS
+868 SKVLDRFSP
-875 APVVFDRP
+875 PVVFNLP
-883 VPSKLPSLPASEVP
+883 VPSKLPDLPASEVP

-912 FERDMYFYGT
+912 FERDRYFYGT

-961 VNNNDTGDIACDS
+961 IKNNDNGDIACDS
-974 YNKVEE
+974 YNKVEQ
-980 DIYMLRALG
+980 DIYLLRALG
-989 VKNYRFSLSWPRIF
+989 VKNYHFSLSWSRIF
-1003 PTGRNNSINS
+1003 PSGRNNSINS
-1013 YGVTYY
+1013 HGVDYY
-1019 NRLIDGLIANNIT
+1019 NHLIDGLVANNIT

-1047 DIGGWESNELIDL
+1047 DIGGWESSMLIDL

-1073 DRVKFWITINEPN
+1073 DRVKFWITFNEPQV
-1086 ILSRLGYGDGLF
+1086 IAWAGYGTGAF
-1098 PPNVKEPGSAPY
+1098 PPNVKDPGSAPY

-1141 CPFISWAEPKT
+1141 CPNIDWVEPKT

-1227 YSAKIV
+1227 YTSKIV
-1233 SHSTTRLRPF
+1233 THATTRLKPF
-1243 SYEYDQEVS
+1243 SYEHDQEVL
-1252 VTVDSSWPSSALSD
+1252 TKVDSSWPSSAIPD
-1266 HRPVAWGLRRVLN
+1266 HRAVAWGLRRLLN

-1284 YGNPPIYIIENGVGK
+1284 YGNPPIYIIENGVGRK
-1299 KAKSDVDDNARI
+1299 TKLDVDDNARI

-1322 KAYKVDG
+1322 KAYKLDG
-1329 VNLKGYNAWSLMDN
+1329 VNLRGYNAWSFMDN
-1343 FEWVD
+1343 FEWLN
-1348 GYDPRFGLHQI
+1348 GYDPRFGLHQV

-1396 GEFPENFSWSVAT
+1396 GEFPKNFWWSVAT

-1415 GAWRADGKGLSIWD
+1415 GGWRADGKGLSIWD
-1429 KYSHTPLRIGK
+1429 KYSHTPLKISN
-1440 DATGDVACDS
+1440 DDTGDVACDS
-1450 YHRIEEDV
+1450 YHKIEEDV
-1458 EMLKSLKVSHYRFSI
+1458 EMLKNLRVSHYRFSI

-1481 GTTRYINEKGL
+1481 GTTRYINEMGL
-1492 NYYERLIDAL
+1492 NYYERLIDTL

-1507 MPQVTLYHWDLP
+1507 KPQVTLYHWDLP
-1519 QALQDVGGWENDTIV
+1519 QALQNVGGWENDTIV
-1534 QRFKEYAEVLFQ
+1534 QRFKEYAELLFQ

-1593 IKAHAEVW
+1593 IKAHAEAW
-1601 HLYNETFRARQGG
+1601 HLYNETYRAKQGG
-1614 LISITINSD
+1614 MISITISSD

-1629 PHNQEDIEAARRFMQ
+1629 PHSQEDINAARQYLQ
-1644 FFLGWFAHPI
+1644 FLLGWFAHPI

-1660 SEVMKR
+1660 NEVMKK
-1666 RIQERSLAQGLSKS
+1666 RIWERSLAQGLSQS

-1708 LTYNLNY
+1708 LTYNVNY
-1715 PKGVK
+1715 PAGIL
-1720 SYDSDRGVATVTDRS
+1720 SYDSDRGVASVTDRS
-1735 WLGSGSLWLKVT
+1735 WLNSGSFWLKVT

-1752 KILRWINEEYNSPP
+1752 KILRWIKEEYNNPP

-1771 NGVSERGAFKF
+1771 NGISERGAVDF
-1782 NDTWRMHYYRTYIN
+1782 NDTWRMHYYQSYIN

-1819 NLEWAVGYEEKF
+1819 NFEWAVGFDERF
-1831 GLYYVNFSDPAL
+1831 GFYHVNFTDPNL
-1843 PRRPRASA
+1843 QRRPKASA
-1851 KYYSQIINCN
+1851 RYYSQIINCN
-1861 GFPDPAMGPHP
+1861 GFPDPATGPHP
-1872 CLEQEPEVT
+1872 CLELEPEVT
-1881 PTDPT
+1881 PTEAT
-1886 PGAAD
+1886 PGLAD
-1891 SVHFLGLDLTS
+1891 SVRFLGLDLTS
-1902 QGAEIALYV
+1902 QSAEIALYV
-1911 LFALSIVGALGLALL
+1911 LFALSGVGALGLALF
-1926 AYKYRKS
+1926 AYRYGKL
-1933 SKRSH
+1933 SKR
-1938 KQPHME
+1938 
-1944 LS
+1944 

>member
-1 MDLICRTVTLFLLVS
+1 MDLICKAVILFLLVS

-33 GPLPSELAERLGLQD
+33 GPLPSDLAERWGVQ
-48 HVLPEDQQGPAVA
+48 EQGPESQAP
-61 EAQGYLCQPDLM
+61 LCQADAM
-73 ASELPRYLRRLREL
+73 AAELPRYLRRLRAR
-87 GVTHYR
+87 GVTHCG
-93 LLLPWA
+93 LSLPWG
-99 RVLPAGSA
+99 RVLPGGSA
-107 VAPDGAQ
+107 LAADGAR
-114 VRCYRQLLEALAAA
+114 VRCYRRLLEAVAAA

-138 GRLPGAVAAQAGGRR
+138 GPVPALST
-153 ARDFSELFVEY
+153 ARPFPELFVEY

-185 PEVLQSLPYAEP
+185 PQVLQSLPYTEP
-197 QERVQAVVAAHERFY
+197 QERVQAVAAAHKAFY
-212 SMLHEKVS
+212 SMLHEQVS
-220 SADCL
+220 PA
-225 FLSQGRKLSIA
+225 GGKLSIA

-247 SELLSLYLQD
+247 SELLSVSLQD

-263 LKLQYHC
+263 LNLQYHC
-270 GNETD
+270 GNEID
-275 FYKKLSEFQS
+275 FYKKMSEFQNV
-285 IWKDKDILVFSLKV
+285 WKDKDILVFSLKV

-304 MEEHP
+304 VEEHP

-319 INKEEAH
+319 INKEEAR
-326 MIGCDINEFLDYL
+326 MIGCDVNEFLDYL
-339 PHVLRYYKKYCNTI
+339 PRILTSIHYICSETNTLQE
-353 HTVIGYSN
+353 
-361 KTSSS
+361 KPD
-366 RNLYAVL
+366 AVL

-379 QTVWEMFGEQSE
+379 QTVWEMFAQQSE

-404 GFLWGI
+404 GFLWGV

-418 GAWAEDGKGESIWDH
+418 GAWAEDGKGESIWDQ

-446 DVACDSYYKTGY
+446 DVACDSYYKTSY
-458 DIYLLRGLHP
+458 DIYLLRGLHS

-484 MNKTINSK
+484 SNKTISSK
-492 GVDYYNHLIDRL
+492 GVDYYNRLIDRL

-530 QNESIIDAFV
+530 QNESTIDAFV

-630 PGSSEDMRA
+630 PGSSEDVRA

-652 HPIFVNGDYPDMLK
+652 HPIFVNGDYPDVLK
-666 AQIEEVNQQCST
+666 AQIQEVNQQCST

-697 ADFFGLSHYTSRLVS
+697 ADFFGLSHYTARLVS
-712 AGTVGMCTPGY
+712 AGTNGMCTAGY

-741 PSWIHVVP
+741 SSWVHVVP

-792 DYFRQYIDEALKAVK
+792 DYFRRYIDEALKAVK

-815 FIARSLLDGFEG
+815 YIARSLLDGFEG
-827 PAGYSLKFGLHHVN
+827 PAGYSRKFGLHHVN

-854 AYFYSSVIRKNGFP
+854 AYFYSRVIEKNGFP

-883 VPSKLPSLPASEVP
+883 VPAKLPSLPASEVP

-951 WDNFTHVPGN
+951 WDTFTHVPGN
-961 VNNNDTGDIACDS
+961 VNNNENGDIACDS
-974 YNKVEE
+974 YHKVEE

-1013 YGVTYY
+1013 HGVAYY
-1019 NRLIDGLIANNIT
+1019 NSLIDGLIANNIT

-1047 DIGGWESNELIDL
+1047 DIGGWESTELIDL

-1086 ILSRLGYGDGLF
+1086 IIARMGYGEGLF

-1126 YDDKYRA
+1126 YDAKYRA
-1133 SQGGVIAL
+1133 SQGGIIAL
-1141 CPFISWAEPKT
+1141 CPFISWGEPKT

-1227 YSAKIV
+1227 YSTKIV
-1233 SHSTTRLRPF
+1233 SHSTTRLTPF

-1252 VTVDSSWPSSALSD
+1252 VTVDSSWPSSALPD

-1299 KAKSDVDDNARI
+1299 KATSDVDDNARI
-1311 FYYKTYIDEAL
+1311 FYHKTYIDEAL

-1348 GYDPRFGLHQI
+1348 GYGPRFGLHQI

-1375 YYAEIIRNNGIPLP
+1375 FYAEIIRNNGIPLP

-1396 GEFPENFSWSVAT
+1396 GEFPENFLWSVAT

-1415 GAWRADGKGLSIWD
+1415 GGWRADGKGLSIWD
-1429 KYSHTPLRIGK
+1429 KYAHTPLRIGK

-1507 MPQVTLYHWDLP
+1507 VPQVTLYHWDLP
-1519 QALQDVGGWENDTIV
+1519 QALQDVGGWENETVV

-1567 GYGVG
+1567 GYGTG

-1593 IKAHAEVW
+1593 IKAHAEAW

-1629 PHNQEDIEAARRFMQ
+1629 PHSQEDVEAARRLMQ

-1660 SEVMKR
+1660 NEVMKR
-1666 RIQERSLAQGLSKS
+1666 RIRERSLAQGLSKS

-1708 LTYNLNY
+1708 LTYNQNY
-1715 PKGVK
+1715 PKGVM

-1752 KILRWINEEYNSPP
+1752 KILRWIKEEYNNPP

-1771 NGVSERGAFKF
+1771 NGVSERGAFEF

-1810 GYTAWTLMD
+1810 GYTAWSLMD
-1819 NLEWAVGYEEKF
+1819 NLEWAAGYEEKF
-1831 GLYYVNFSDPAL
+1831 GLYHVNFSDPAL
-1843 PRRPRASA
+1843 PRRPKASA

-1861 GFPDPAMGPHP
+1861 GFPDPATGPHP
-1872 CLEQEPEVT
+1872 CLEEEPEVT

-1891 SVHFLGLDLTS
+1891 SVSFLGLDLTS

-1911 LFALSIVGALGLALL
+1911 LFALSIVGALSLALF
-1926 AYKYRKS
+1926 AYKYGKL

-1938 KQPHME
+1938 KQQHVE
-1944 LS
+1944 LSSKL

>member
-1 MDLICRTVTLFLLVS
+1 MKLVCKTVIFFLLVS
-16 LSLGID
+16 PSLGID
-22 GELAQNFITIA
+22 EEFAQNFIAIA
-33 GPLPSELAERLGLQD
+33 GPLPSELVNRWHLQNQ
-48 HVLPEDQQGPAVA
+48 VLPKEHQGPAVA
-61 EAQGYLCQPDLM
+61 EAHDYLCQEDLVP
-73 ASELPRYLRRLREL
+73 SELPRYFSHLHEM
-87 GVTHYR
+87 GVTHYKVF
-93 LLLPWA
+93 LPWA
-99 RVLPAGSA
+99 RILPKGDAKK
-107 VAPDGAQ
+107 PDEAQ
-114 VRCYRQLLEALAAA
+114 VQCCQQLLKTL
-128 GLRAVLLLHR
+128 
-138 GRLPGAVAAQAGGRR
+138 VAADLKPVVVLHHQHVPSTVVAQAKGRK
-153 ARDFSELFVEY
+153 ANAFADLFGEY
-164 ADFSFRAFGD
+164 AEFSFRVFGY
-174 LVDVWLSFSDL
+174 LVDVWLTFSDL
-185 PEVLQSLPYAEP
+185 PEVLKSLPYDDP
-197 QERVQAVVAAHERFY
+197 QYRVQALAAAHERAY
-212 SMLHEKVS
+212 TIYHEKYS
-220 SADCL
+220 PA
-225 FLSQGRKLSIA
+225 GGKLSIA
-236 LEMDDVLDSAS
+236 LGVGHTLDSAS
-247 SELLSLYLQD
+247 SELLSVFLQD
-257 SVDFVS
+257 SVDFLS
-263 LKLQYHC
+263 LSLQYCC

-275 FYKKLSEFQS
+275 FYKKLSVFQNV
-285 IWKDKDILVFSLKV
+285 WKDIEILIFSLKF
-299 LDCAS
+299 LDCVS
-304 MEEHP
+304 IEENP
-309 FIPVAAIATA
+309 FISLSDIVKA
-319 INKEEAH
+319 INKEEAR
-326 MIGCDINEFLDYL
+326 MIGYDVNEFLDFSS
-339 PHVLRYYKKYCNTI
+339 HVLSKTNTLQE
-353 HTVIGYSN
+353 N
-361 KTSSS
+361 PD
-366 RNLYAVL
+366 AVL

-379 QTVWEMFGEQSE
+379 QTVWEMFAKQSE
-391 SERDSFLQDVFPS
+391 LERDSFLQDTFPS
-404 GFLWGI
+404 GFLWGT

-418 GAWAEDGKGESIWDH
+418 GAWAEDGKGESIWDQ
-433 FGHGGHVQMNQTA
+433 FGHAGHVYMNQTA
-446 DVACDSYYKTGY
+446 DVASDSYYKTSY
-458 DIYLLRGLHP
+458 DVYLLRGLHP

-473 SVSWSRIFPAG
+473 SISWPRIFPAG
-484 MNKTINSK
+484 TNETFNSK
-492 GVDYYNHLIDRL
+492 SVDYYNQLINRL
-504 VDSNIEPMVTLF
+504 LDSNIEPMVTLF

-521 QALQALGGW
+521 QALQVLGGW
-530 QNESIIDAFV
+530 QNDSIIDAFV
-540 SYADF
+540 NYADF
-545 CFSTFGDRVKLWVTF
+545 CFSTFGDRIKFWITF

-582 PGAASYKVAHTI
+582 PGVASYKVAHTI

-630 PGSSEDMRA
+630 PSNSEDVRA

-652 HPIFVNGDYPDMLK
+652 HPIFVNGDYPDILK
-666 AQIEEVNQQCST
+666 AQIQEANQQCST
-678 TVAQLPVFTEEEKS
+678 TVAQLPLFTEEEKS
-692 LVKGT
+692 WVKGT

-712 AGTVGMCTPGY
+712 AVTNGTCTPSY

-734 PSWPQAA
+734 PSWPQTAS
-741 PSWIHVVP
+741 SWIHVVP

-776 VPTGDTGDLLN
+776 MPTADAGDLIN
-787 DTLRV
+787 DTQRV
-792 DYFRQYIDEALKAVK
+792 DYFRRYINEALKAIK
-807 LDAVDVRS
+807 LDTVDVRS
-815 FIARSLLDGFEG
+815 YIARSLVDGFEG
-827 PAGYSLKFGLHHVN
+827 PEGYSLKFGLHHVN

-854 AYFYSSVIRKNGFP
+854 AYFYSSVIEKNGFP
-868 SQALSRS
+868 HKVLDRFSTPL
-875 APVVFDRP
+875 VFDLP
-883 VPSKLPSLPASEVP
+883 MPSKLPNLPASEVP

-903 WQKFSSQTA
+903 WHKFSSQTD
-912 FERDMYFYGT
+912 FERDKYFYGT
-922 FPEDF
+922 FPENF

-951 WDNFTHVPGN
+951 WDNFTHIPGN
-961 VNNNDTGDIACDS
+961 IKNNDTGDIACDS

-980 DIYMLRALG
+980 DIYLLRALG
-989 VKNYRFSLSWPRIF
+989 VKNYHFSLSWPRIF
-1003 PTGRNNSINS
+1003 PNGRNNSINS
-1013 YGVTYY
+1013 HGVDYY
-1019 NRLIDGLIANNIT
+1019 NRLIDGLVANNIT

-1047 DIGGWESNELIDL
+1047 DIGGWESSALIDL

-1073 DRVKFWITINEPN
+1073 DRVKFWITFNEPQV
-1086 ILSRLGYGDGLF
+1086 IAWVGYGTGEF
-1098 PPNVKEPGSAPY
+1098 PPNVKDPGSAPY

-1133 SQGGVIAL
+1133 SQRGVIAL
-1141 CPFISWAEPKT
+1141 CPNIDWAEPKT
-1152 PSDPRDI
+1152 PSDPKDI

-1227 YSAKIV
+1227 YTSKIV
-1233 SHSTTRLRPF
+1233 THATTRLKPL
-1243 SYEYDQEVS
+1243 SYEYDQEVLT
-1252 VTVDSSWPSSALSD
+1252 TVDSSWPSSALTG
-1266 HRPVAWGLRRVLN
+1266 HRAVAWGLRRLLN

-1284 YGNPPIYIIENGVGK
+1284 YGNPPIYIIENGVGIK
-1299 KAKSDVDDNARI
+1299 TKSNIDDNTRI

-1322 KAYKVDG
+1322 KAYKLDG
-1329 VNLKGYNAWSLMDN
+1329 VNLRGYNAWSFMDN
-1343 FEWVD
+1343 FEWLN
-1348 GYDPRFGLHQI
+1348 GYDPTFGLHQV

-1396 GEFPENFSWSVAT
+1396 GEFPKNFWWSVAT

-1415 GAWRADGKGLSIWD
+1415 GGWRADGKGLSIWD
-1429 KYSHTPLRIGK
+1429 KFSHTPLKISN
-1440 DATGDVACDS
+1440 DDTGDVACDS
-1450 YHRIEEDV
+1450 YHKIEEDV

-1473 SWSRVLPD
+1473 SWSRILPD
-1481 GTTRYINEKGL
+1481 GTTRYINEMGL

-1519 QALQDVGGWENDTIV
+1519 QALQNVGGWENDTIV
-1534 QRFKEYAEVLFQ
+1534 QRFKEYAELLFQ

-1562 NTAYL
+1562 NTAYC

-1572 TAAPG
+1572 TSAPG
-1577 VSVRPG
+1577 ISIRPG

-1593 IKAHAEVW
+1593 IKAHAEAW
-1601 HLYNETFRARQGG
+1601 HLYNETYRAKQGG

-1629 PHNQEDIEAARRFMQ
+1629 PHNQEDVEAARRYLQ
-1644 FFLGWFAHPI
+1644 FLLGWFAHPI

-1660 SEVMKR
+1660 NEVMKK
-1666 RIQERSLAQGLSKS
+1666 RIRERSLAQGLEQS

-1708 LTYNLNY
+1708 LTYNVNY
-1715 PKGVK
+1715 PAGVL
-1720 SYDSDRGVATVTDRS
+1720 SYDSDRGVASVSDRS
-1735 WLGSGSLWLKVT
+1735 WLNSGSLWLKVT

-1752 KILRWINEEYNSPP
+1752 KLLRWIKEEYNDPP

-1771 NGVSERGAFKF
+1771 NGVSERGALDF
-1782 NDTWRMHYYRTYIN
+1782 NDTWRTHYYRSYIN

-1819 NLEWAVGYEEKF
+1819 NFEWAMGFDERF
-1831 GLYYVNFSDPAL
+1831 GLYHVNFTDPNL
-1843 PRRPRASA
+1843 PRRPKASA
-1851 KYYSQIINCN
+1851 RFYSQIINCN
-1861 GFPDPAMGPHP
+1861 GFPDPATGPHP
-1872 CLEQEPEVT
+1872 CLEPEPEVT
-1881 PTDPT
+1881 PTDTAPE
-1886 PGAAD
+1886 PAD
-1891 SVHFLGLDLTS
+1891 SVRFLGLELTS
-1902 QGAEIALYV
+1902 QNAEIALYV
-1911 LFALSIVGALGLALL
+1911 LFALSAVGVLGLALL
-1926 AYKYRKS
+1926 AFKYGKL
-1933 SKRSH
+1933 SKRSRKQSPTELH
-1938 KQPHME
+1938 K
-1944 LS
+1944 L

>member
-1 MDLICRTVTLFLLVS
+1 MDLICKTVTLFLLVS

-48 HVLPEDQQGPAVA
+48 QVLPEDQQGPAVA

-73 ASELPRYLRRLREL
+73 ASELPPVLRQLRDL

-99 RVLPAGSA
+99 RVLPSGSA
-107 VAPDGAQ
+107 MAPDGAQ
-114 VRCYRQLLEALAAA
+114 VRCHRQLLEALAAA

-138 GRLPGAVAAQAGGRR
+138 AR
-153 ARDFSELFVEY
+153 AFSELFVEY

-197 QERVQAVVAAHERFY
+197 QERVQALVAAHEGFY

-220 SADCL
+220 PAGKESRVFQYD
-225 FLSQGRKLSIA
+225 SQIFCGCIKWQPLHG
-236 LEMDDVLDSAS
+236 
-247 SELLSLYLQD
+247 D

-263 LKLQYHC
+263 PKLQYHC

-275 FYKKLSEFQS
+275 FYKKLSEFQTLHAKSCSAVTHCPPPSCPSWERAGKLPLYSCVCKFYGTDITLEILTS
-285 IWKDKDILVFSLKV
+285 I
-299 LDCAS
+299 
-304 MEEHP
+304 
-309 FIPVAAIATA
+309 
-319 INKEEAH
+319 
-326 MIGCDINEFLDYL
+326 
-339 PHVLRYYKKYCNTI
+339 YYISSESNTLQE
-353 HTVIGYSN
+353 N
-361 KTSSS
+361 PD
-366 RNLYAVL
+366 AVL

-521 QALQALGGW
+521 QPLQALGGW

-630 PGSSEDMRA
+630 PGSSEDIRA

-666 AQIEEVNQQCST
+666 AQIQDVNQQCST

-741 PSWIHVVP
+741 SSWIHVVP

-792 DYFRQYIDEALKAVK
+792 DYFRQYINEALKAVK

-875 APVVFDRP
+875 TPVVFDRP

-932 SSAYQIEGGWDAD
+932 SSAHQIEGGWDAD

-1013 YGVTYY
+1013 YGVAYY

-1086 ILSRLGYGDGLF
+1086 VISRLGYGNGLF

-1299 KAKSDVDDNARI
+1299 KAKSDIDDNARI

-1396 GEFPENFSWSVAT
+1396 GEFPKNFSWSVAT

-1415 GAWRADGKGLSIWD
+1415 GGWRADGKGLSIWD

-1752 KILRWINEEYNSPP
+1752 KILRWIKEEYNNPP

-1804 DGVDLR
+1804 DGVNLR

-1843 PRRPRASA
+1843 PRHPRASA

-1861 GFPDPAMGPHP
+1861 GFPDPATGPHP
-1872 CLEQEPEVT
+1872 CLEQEPEV
-1881 PTDPT
+1881 PT

-1891 SVHFLGLDLTS
+1891 SVRFLGLDLTS

-1911 LFALSIVGALGLALL
+1911 LFALSIVGAMGLALF
-1926 AYKYRKS
+1926 AYKYGKS

-1938 KQPHME
+1938 KQSHME
-1944 LS
+1944 LVVNCNISTS